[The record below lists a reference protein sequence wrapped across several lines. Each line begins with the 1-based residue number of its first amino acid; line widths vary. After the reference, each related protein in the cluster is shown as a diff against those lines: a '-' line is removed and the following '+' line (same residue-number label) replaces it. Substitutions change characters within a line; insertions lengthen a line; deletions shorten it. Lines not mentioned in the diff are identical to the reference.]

1 MGFLKDLW
9 NKIRGRRNWTGHGK
23 YPGKNLRRNRFS
35 GRRAGSYDAGTF
47 RREPVNSPHQP
58 INAIDRLTSLFSRL
72 PGLGKKS
79 AGRLVYHI
87 LDTDPGYARAL
98 GEELLVFHEAIKRC
112 TCCGSYTET
121 NPCAICSDPDREPVI
136 CVVERAQDVRV
147 IEESREFR
155 GRFHVLGGVI
165 APLEGISPDKLSIGE
180 LFARVRREGIREVIL
195 AMNPTVEGD
204 TTALYIQKFLKDY
217 PVEITRLASG
227 LPVGGDLEYADR
239 LTLSR
244 SFRGRVKM

>member
-1 MGFLKDLW
+1 MD
-9 NKIRGRRNWTGHGK
+9 
-23 YPGKNLRRNRFS
+23 
-35 GRRAGSYDAGTF
+35 
-47 RREPVNSPHQP
+47 SPEIP
-58 INAIDRLTSLFSRL
+58 SRKSFNAIDRLTALFSRL

-87 LDTDPGYARAL
+87 LDTDPSYARAL
-98 GEELLVFHEAIKRC
+98 GEELLVFHEAIRRC
-112 TCCGSYTET
+112 TRCGSYTESD
-121 NPCAICSDPDREPVI
+121 PCAICADESREPVI

-147 IEESREFR
+147 IEESKEFR

-165 APLEGISPDKLSIGE
+165 APLEGVNPENLSIGE
-180 LFARVRREGIREVIL
+180 LLARVRREEIREVIL

-204 TTALYIQKFLKDY
+204 TTALYIQKVLKDTG
-217 PVEITRLASG
+217 VTITRLASG

-244 SFRGRVKM
+244 SFRGRIKM

>member
-1 MGFLKDLW
+1 MGAAE
-9 NKIRGRRNWTGHGK
+9 I
-23 YPGKNLRRNRFS
+23 
-35 GRRAGSYDAGTF
+35 A
-47 RREPVNSPHQP
+47 PHTS
-58 INAIDRLTSLFSRL
+58 NAIDRLTFLISRL

-87 LDTDPGYARAL
+87 LESDPSYAKTL
-98 GEELLVFHEAIKRC
+98 GEELLAFHQSIKRC
-112 TCCGSYTET
+112 TGCGSFTESD
-121 NPCAICSDPDREPVI
+121 PCPVCSDPNREPVI

-165 APLEGISPDKLSIGE
+165 APLEGVHPENLSIGE
-180 LFARVRREGIREVIL
+180 LLARVRREEIREVIL

-204 TTALYIQKFLKDY
+204 TTALYIQKVLKDAGT
-217 PVEITRLASG
+217 VITRLASG

-244 SFRGRVKM
+244 SFRGRIRM

>member
-1 MGFLKDLW
+1 ME
-9 NKIRGRRNWTGHGK
+9 TA
-23 YPGKNLRRNRFS
+23 YPASRF
-35 GRRAGSYDAGTF
+35 
-47 RREPVNSPHQP
+47 
-58 INAIDRLTSLFSRL
+58 NAIDRLTALFSRL

-87 LDTDPGYARAL
+87 LDTDPSYARAL
-98 GEELLVFHEAIKRC
+98 GEELLAFHRAVKRC
-112 TCCGSYTET
+112 SVCGSYTE
-121 NPCAICSDPDREPVI
+121 SDPCSVCTDPSREPVL

-165 APLEGISPDKLSIGE
+165 APLEGINPENLSIGE
-180 LFARVRREGIREVIL
+180 LVVRVRRERIREVIL

-204 TTALYIQKFLKDY
+204 TTALYIRKILKDTE
-217 PVEITRLASG
+217 VETTRLASG

-244 SFRGRVKM
+244 SFRGRVRM